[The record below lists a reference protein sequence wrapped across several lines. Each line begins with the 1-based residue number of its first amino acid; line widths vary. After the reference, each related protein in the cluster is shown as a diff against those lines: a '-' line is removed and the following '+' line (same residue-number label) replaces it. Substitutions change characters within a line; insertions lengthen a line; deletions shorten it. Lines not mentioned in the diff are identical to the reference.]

1 MNGELGKSISLIP
14 IENDDN
20 FYNIYHDNTPS
31 IRKINSLLKR
41 SYDFNK
47 ITNIFPEQN
56 KIEDNSTKYRKLQ
69 LPKLNLKLN
78 RNYKLPSLRIPH
90 SGIFKEKLIK
100 RENINTKKKSLTINN
115 IVFDENQSFKYN
127 SIDRIQSMK
136 KFIKLNK
143 KNIINRNIIKNK
155 YEKDLMEFKIYS
167 HNMNEMIADQIVI
180 EFFKRINKTQNL
192 NFNDLLLNYIKSC
205 DGENNIPEETLVIN
219 NDFNISKD
227 ENKEKD
233 EKNEHN
239 LIIHNVFFEWIIN
252 KVIQNY
258 SNYIK
263 KTKRKISAKS
273 IKNIIINEVKNLSKL
288 FFHKKYEKI
297 KMILNID
304 HMNSKIDDNNNFQ
317 EEEYSENN
325 NIEIKK
331 RKIKRELIDNI
342 IEKTLKKNR
351 NSIKQSDII
360 NNNLKSFTNKNKRNS
375 DVKINLKRNSN
386 FNNDMKIIVDD
397 IPNLI
402 IRNENNSELN
412 YYQKNNNNLTLENLN
427 MPAKNK
433 KKSIQLISV
442 ETNTDSTLIEKYKP
456 LMDIKEENNDLQ
468 NQLYQ
473 PYYIYEGIDLQSEEK
488 EKIISKNRKSI
499 ISSKFSERNKNQKNS
514 NDLESLMY
522 EIKTKNNMEYN
533 KNYNSDNKINKNNN
547 SKNENK
553 DNYEK
558 IEENNL
564 DSDIKENTTKI
575 RNNDLESNI
584 KDNNKKY
591 EKNNIESY
599 NKENITKTEK
609 SNNISNFNEY
619 KKINNVKTNLM
630 ENENKRENE
639 KNNKN
644 LRQRNKNKSINNKSG
659 ERENSNQIKI
669 EKENIKE
676 NKKTIRNKIINN
688 KVKNLKDNSKSKYK
702 RKDIQR
708 KSNTKINNNN
718 DKQEDSRK
726 NLEDEDDERENEIE
740 ELNNEEEE
748 DEDEEKEEE
757 NEEEEEEE
765 EEENEGEENEEEE
778 NEVEKKEEEIN
789 KQKIL
794 LKKKKKSKKI
804 SMIKKNMENEIE
816 KEKEKSYTGNKT
828 DMKKK
833 KKKTNKKENKIV
845 PKKSIANQNI
855 KINSELQGDEK
866 EIETKIENKDIEDNQ
881 NENINKESSIEG
893 FDNSKIENDI
903 NTEYKSEELNKKEN
917 LIVKDEKN
925 NEIDIIKEEKYNLG
939 KEDIE
944 EIKEVAEP
952 EIIKKKKRRKKKI
965 KKESSNQKNLNNQNN
980 ENKNI
985 IKEKEINND
994 KLIDEKE
1001 KEEIEEEEESEYYED
1016 EEESEK
1022 GDYYQKDISLNNIKK
1037 FESSEDKILKE
1048 QEEKK
1053 EKGNKEKNYIRNNKI
1068 KKKTRLSQRKS
1079 TVVKLFKKKSIF
1091 NNPLN
1096 NIDRRSSRRS
1106 FTTKDIQHIL
1116 EAITIPSQILEKEKI
1131 QENDYEL
1138 NKSEERRNR
1147 GRKRIKHRKTKKKIK
1162 LLKLTDTSQSA
1173 FERFKKEQEMK
1184 KQLKLEEERKER
1196 EKLKKYFVDLKA
1208 LKQLND
1214 EGFDNYIRGKF
1225 DTLKY
1230 IKDSND
1236 TKLRKEHF
1244 IFNIMKDF
1252 ELLKKRKQKF
1262 NFVSPIKFFNQ

>member
-31 IRKINSLLKR
+31 VRKINSLLKR

-233 EKNEHN
+233 EKIENN

-258 SNYIK
+258 TNYIK
-263 KTKRKISAKS
+263 KTNRKISAKS

-297 KMILNID
+297 KMILNTD
-304 HMNSKIDDNNNFQ
+304 NMNSKIDDNNNFQ
-317 EEEYSENN
+317 EEEYSEN

-351 NSIKQSDII
+351 NSIKQSDIL

-386 FNNDMKIIVDD
+386 CNNDMKIIVDD

-402 IRNENNSELN
+402 IRNENNSELDE
-412 YYQKNNNNLTLENLN
+412 YQKNNNNLTLENLN
-427 MPAKNK
+427 IPIKNK

-468 NQLYQ
+468 NRLYQ

-499 ISSKFSERNKNQKNS
+499 ISSKFSERNKNQRNS

-533 KNYNSDNKINKNNN
+533 KNYNSDNKINKNND

-575 RNNDLESNI
+575 MNNDLESNI

-599 NKENITKTEK
+599 NKENIIKNEK
-609 SNNISNFNEY
+609 SNNNSNFNEY
-619 KKINNVKTNLM
+619 KKI
-630 ENENKRENE
+630 
-639 KNNKN
+639 NKN

-669 EKENIKE
+669 EKENIKD
-676 NKKTIRNKIINN
+676 NKKKIRNKIINN
-688 KVKNLKDNSKSKYK
+688 KVKNLKDNIKSKYK

-708 KSNTKINNNN
+708 KSNSKINNNN
-718 DKQEDSRK
+718 DKQEVSRK
-726 NLEDEDDERENEIE
+726 NLEDEYDERENEIE

-748 DEDEEKEEE
+748 DEEKEEENEEEENEEEE

-765 EEENEGEENEEEE
+765 EEENE
-778 NEVEKKEEEIN
+778 EIN

-794 LKKKKKSKKI
+794 PKKKKKSKKI

-833 KKKTNKKENKIV
+833 
-845 PKKSIANQNI
+845 
-855 KINSELQGDEK
+855 
-866 EIETKIENKDIEDNQ
+866 
-881 NENINKESSIEG
+881 
-893 FDNSKIENDI
+893 
-903 NTEYKSEELNKKEN
+903 
-917 LIVKDEKN
+917 
-925 NEIDIIKEEKYNLG
+925 
-939 KEDIE
+939 
-944 EIKEVAEP
+944 
-952 EIIKKKKRRKKKI
+952 
-965 KKESSNQKNLNNQNN
+965 
-980 ENKNI
+980 
-985 IKEKEINND
+985 
-994 KLIDEKE
+994 
-1001 KEEIEEEEESEYYED
+1001 
-1016 EEESEK
+1016 
-1022 GDYYQKDISLNNIKK
+1022 
-1037 FESSEDKILKE
+1037 
-1048 QEEKK
+1048 EKK
-1053 EKGNKEKNYIRNNKI
+1053 N
-1068 KKKTRLSQRKS
+1068 
-1079 TVVKLFKKKSIF
+1079 
-1091 NNPLN
+1091 
-1096 NIDRRSSRRS
+1096 
-1106 FTTKDIQHIL
+1106 
-1116 EAITIPSQILEKEKI
+1116 
-1131 QENDYEL
+1131 
-1138 NKSEERRNR
+1138 
-1147 GRKRIKHRKTKKKIK
+1147 
-1162 LLKLTDTSQSA
+1162 
-1173 FERFKKEQEMK
+1173 
-1184 KQLKLEEERKER
+1184 
-1196 EKLKKYFVDLKA
+1196 
-1208 LKQLND
+1208 
-1214 EGFDNYIRGKF
+1214 
-1225 DTLKY
+1225 
-1230 IKDSND
+1230 
-1236 TKLRKEHF
+1236 
-1244 IFNIMKDF
+1244 
-1252 ELLKKRKQKF
+1252 
-1262 NFVSPIKFFNQ
+1262 

>member
-31 IRKINSLLKR
+31 VRKINSLLKR

-136 KFIKLNK
+136 KFIQLNK

-233 EKNEHN
+233 EKIEHN

-258 SNYIK
+258 TNYIK
-263 KTKRKISAKS
+263 KTKMKISAKS

-297 KMILNID
+297 KMILNTD
-304 HMNSKIDDNNNFQ
+304 NMNSKIDDNNQFQ
-317 EEEYSENN
+317 EEEYSEN

-351 NSIKQSDII
+351 NSIKQSDIL

-386 FNNDMKIIVDD
+386 CNNDMKIIVDD
-397 IPNLI
+397 IPNFI
-402 IRNENNSELN
+402 IRNENNSELDE
-412 YYQKNNNNLTLENLN
+412 YQKNNNNLTLENLN
-427 MPAKNK
+427 IPIKNK

-473 PYYIYEGIDLQSEEK
+473 PYYIYEGTDIQSEEK

-499 ISSKFSERNKNQKNS
+499 ISSKFSERNKNQRNS

-533 KNYNSDNKINKNNN
+533 KNYNSDNKINKNND
-547 SKNENK
+547 SKNEKK

-564 DSDIKENTTKI
+564 DSDIEENTTKI
-575 RNNDLESNI
+575 MNNDLESNI

-599 NKENITKTEK
+599 NKENITKNEK
-609 SNNISNFNEY
+609 SNNNSNFNEY
-619 KKINNVKTNLM
+619 KKI
-630 ENENKRENE
+630 
-639 KNNKN
+639 NKN

-669 EKENIKE
+669 EKENIKD
-676 NKKTIRNKIINN
+676 NKKKIRNKIINN
-688 KVKNLKDNSKSKYK
+688 KVKNLKDNIKSKYK

-718 DKQEDSRK
+718 DKQEVSRK
-726 NLEDEDDERENEIE
+726 NLEDEYDERENEIE

-748 DEDEEKEEE
+748 DEEKEEENEEEENEEEE

-765 EEENEGEENEEEE
+765 EEENE
-778 NEVEKKEEEIN
+778 EIN
-789 KQKIL
+789 KQKI
-794 LKKKKKSKKI
+794 
-804 SMIKKNMENEIE
+804 
-816 KEKEKSYTGNKT
+816 
-828 DMKKK
+828 MKKK
-833 KKKTNKKENKIV
+833 
-845 PKKSIANQNI
+845 
-855 KINSELQGDEK
+855 
-866 EIETKIENKDIEDNQ
+866 
-881 NENINKESSIEG
+881 
-893 FDNSKIENDI
+893 
-903 NTEYKSEELNKKEN
+903 
-917 LIVKDEKN
+917 
-925 NEIDIIKEEKYNLG
+925 
-939 KEDIE
+939 
-944 EIKEVAEP
+944 
-952 EIIKKKKRRKKKI
+952 
-965 KKESSNQKNLNNQNN
+965 
-980 ENKNI
+980 
-985 IKEKEINND
+985 
-994 KLIDEKE
+994 
-1001 KEEIEEEEESEYYED
+1001 
-1016 EEESEK
+1016 
-1022 GDYYQKDISLNNIKK
+1022 
-1037 FESSEDKILKE
+1037 
-1048 QEEKK
+1048 
-1053 EKGNKEKNYIRNNKI
+1053 
-1068 KKKTRLSQRKS
+1068 
-1079 TVVKLFKKKSIF
+1079 
-1091 NNPLN
+1091 
-1096 NIDRRSSRRS
+1096 
-1106 FTTKDIQHIL
+1106 
-1116 EAITIPSQILEKEKI
+1116 
-1131 QENDYEL
+1131 
-1138 NKSEERRNR
+1138 
-1147 GRKRIKHRKTKKKIK
+1147 
-1162 LLKLTDTSQSA
+1162 
-1173 FERFKKEQEMK
+1173 
-1184 KQLKLEEERKER
+1184 
-1196 EKLKKYFVDLKA
+1196 
-1208 LKQLND
+1208 
-1214 EGFDNYIRGKF
+1214 
-1225 DTLKY
+1225 
-1230 IKDSND
+1230 
-1236 TKLRKEHF
+1236 
-1244 IFNIMKDF
+1244 
-1252 ELLKKRKQKF
+1252 
-1262 NFVSPIKFFNQ
+1262 

>member
-31 IRKINSLLKR
+31 VRKINSLLKR

-136 KFIKLNK
+136 KFIQLNK

-233 EKNEHN
+233 EKIENN

-258 SNYIK
+258 TNYIK

-297 KMILNID
+297 NMILNTD
-304 HMNSKIDDNNNFQ
+304 NMNSKIDDNNNFQ
-317 EEEYSENN
+317 EEEYSEN

-351 NSIKQSDII
+351 NSIKQSDIL

-397 IPNLI
+397 IPYLI
-402 IRNENNSELN
+402 IRNENNSELDE
-412 YYQKNNNNLTLENLN
+412 YQKNNNNLTLENLN
-427 MPAKNK
+427 IPIKNK

-473 PYYIYEGIDLQSEEK
+473 PYYIYEGIDIQSEEK

-533 KNYNSDNKINKNNN
+533 KNYNSDNKINKNND

-575 RNNDLESNI
+575 MNNDLEINI

-609 SNNISNFNEY
+609 SNNNSNFNEY
-619 KKINNVKTNLM
+619 KKI
-630 ENENKRENE
+630 
-639 KNNKN
+639 NKN

-669 EKENIKE
+669 EKENIKD
-676 NKKTIRNKIINN
+676 NKKTIRNKIIIK

-718 DKQEDSRK
+718 DKQEVSRK
-726 NLEDEDDERENEIE
+726 NLEDEYDERENEIE

-748 DEDEEKEEE
+748 DEEKEEENEEEENEEEE

-765 EEENEGEENEEEE
+765 EEENE
-778 NEVEKKEEEIN
+778 EIN

-794 LKKKKKSKKI
+794 PKKKKKSKKI

-828 DMKKK
+828 
-833 KKKTNKKENKIV
+833 V
-845 PKKSIANQNI
+845 CP
-855 KINSELQGDEK
+855 
-866 EIETKIENKDIEDNQ
+866 
-881 NENINKESSIEG
+881 
-893 FDNSKIENDI
+893 
-903 NTEYKSEELNKKEN
+903 
-917 LIVKDEKN
+917 
-925 NEIDIIKEEKYNLG
+925 
-939 KEDIE
+939 
-944 EIKEVAEP
+944 
-952 EIIKKKKRRKKKI
+952 
-965 KKESSNQKNLNNQNN
+965 
-980 ENKNI
+980 
-985 IKEKEINND
+985 
-994 KLIDEKE
+994 
-1001 KEEIEEEEESEYYED
+1001 D
-1016 EEESEK
+1016 EER
-1022 GDYYQKDISLNNIKK
+1022 Q
-1037 FESSEDKILKE
+1037 
-1048 QEEKK
+1048 
-1053 EKGNKEKNYIRNNKI
+1053 
-1068 KKKTRLSQRKS
+1068 
-1079 TVVKLFKKKSIF
+1079 V
-1091 NNPLN
+1091 
-1096 NIDRRSSRRS
+1096 
-1106 FTTKDIQHIL
+1106 
-1116 EAITIPSQILEKEKI
+1116 
-1131 QENDYEL
+1131 
-1138 NKSEERRNR
+1138 
-1147 GRKRIKHRKTKKKIK
+1147 
-1162 LLKLTDTSQSA
+1162 
-1173 FERFKKEQEMK
+1173 
-1184 KQLKLEEERKER
+1184 
-1196 EKLKKYFVDLKA
+1196 
-1208 LKQLND
+1208 
-1214 EGFDNYIRGKF
+1214 
-1225 DTLKY
+1225 
-1230 IKDSND
+1230 
-1236 TKLRKEHF
+1236 
-1244 IFNIMKDF
+1244 
-1252 ELLKKRKQKF
+1252 
-1262 NFVSPIKFFNQ
+1262 

>member
-31 IRKINSLLKR
+31 VRKINSLLKR

-136 KFIKLNK
+136 KFIQLNK

-233 EKNEHN
+233 EKIGHN

-258 SNYIK
+258 TNYIK
-263 KTKRKISAKS
+263 KTKMKISAKS

-297 KMILNID
+297 KMILNTD
-304 HMNSKIDDNNNFQ
+304 NMNSKIDDNNQFQ
-317 EEEYSENN
+317 EEEYSEN

-351 NSIKQSDII
+351 NSIKQSDIL

-402 IRNENNSELN
+402 IRNENNSELDE
-412 YYQKNNNNLTLENLN
+412 YQKNNNNLTLENLN
-427 MPAKNK
+427 IPIKNK

-473 PYYIYEGIDLQSEEK
+473 PYYIYEGIDIQSEEK

-533 KNYNSDNKINKNNN
+533 KNYNSDNKINKNND

-575 RNNDLESNI
+575 MNNDLESNI

-599 NKENITKTEK
+599 NKENITKNEK
-609 SNNISNFNEY
+609 SDNNSNFNEY
-619 KKINNVKTNLM
+619 KKI
-630 ENENKRENE
+630 
-639 KNNKN
+639 NKN

-669 EKENIKE
+669 EKENIKD
-676 NKKTIRNKIINN
+676 NKKTIRNKIIIK

-718 DKQEDSRK
+718 DKQEVSRK
-726 NLEDEDDERENEIE
+726 NLEDEYDERENEIE

-748 DEDEEKEEE
+748 DEEKEEENEEEENEEEE

-765 EEENEGEENEEEE
+765 EEENE
-778 NEVEKKEEEIN
+778 EIN

-794 LKKKKKSKKI
+794 PKKKKKSKKI

-828 DMKKK
+828 DIKRK

-855 KINSELQGDEK
+855 KINSEFQGDEK

-881 NENINKESSIEG
+881 NENDENINKDNSIEG
-893 FDNSKIENDI
+893 FDNSQIENDI
-903 NTEYKSEELNKKEN
+903 NTENKSEELNKKEN

-925 NEIDIIKEEKYNLG
+925 HEIDIIKEEKYNLG

-952 EIIKKKKRRKKKI
+952 EIKKKKKRRKKKI
-965 KKESSNQKNLNNQNN
+965 KKETSNQKNLNNQNTD
-980 ENKNI
+980 NKNI

-994 KLIDEKE
+994 KLIGEKE

-1022 GDYYQKDISLNNIKK
+1022 VDYYEKDISLNKIKK
-1037 FESSEDKILKE
+1037 VESLEDKILKE

-1053 EKGNKEKNYIRNNKI
+1053 EKEIKEKNYIRNNKT

-1091 NNPLN
+1091 DNSLN
-1096 NIDRRSSRRS
+1096 NTDRRSSRKS

-1116 EAITIPSQILEKEKI
+1116 QAITIPSQILEKEKI

-1147 GRKRIKHRKTKKKIK
+1147 GRKRIKHRKTQKKIK